1 MRHTSM
7 HVVCL
12 FALPLIYHIACL
24 FKAASSCRRRLPT
37 GVLVDLLLGPHPT
50 LPWSLVLHYQDP
62 PSSNTTSSTSATPA
76 AAGAAAAAG
85 AVGLHNQLDVRGE
98 LLNSLKVSR
107 GGMLIRCWRPMP
119 MRHLRSRLGA
129 MPQKAVKAFTV
140 PHSKLRHCHAACL
153 SRLVAAAH
161 APLPLPA

>member
-1 MRHTSM
+1 M
-7 HVVCL
+7 HVVYL
-12 FALPLIYHIACL
+12 FALPLMYHIACL

-62 PSSNTTSSTSATPA
+62 PSSNTTSSSSGTPA
-76 AAGAAAAAG
+76 AAGATAAG

-107 GGMLIRCWRPMP
+107 GRFADQVLVPNASFAQQA
-119 MRHLRSRLGA
+119 RSNAPESCKGVQSPTQQA
-129 MPQKAVKAFTV
+129 
-140 PHSKLRHCHAACL
+140 
-153 SRLVAAAH
+153 
-161 APLPLPA
+161 APLPCSLPFQDGCCCTCTPAPTSV